1 MKTQNSSFQLGA
13 REGEDEDLGSFTLD
27 FGFKAEEVMK
37 AAGYLDDADV
47 EQIKDLGFSTFLEL
61 KLGSICERQETCWFL
76 KLVSLEEN
84 RIAVKTRQD
93 VIFYITQEEIYHLLR
108 LARGDKACLVYN
120 NQQQKDFARLRD
132 ELGMDRDFKLSVK
145 NYIGVDGKRGL

>member
-47 EQIKDLGFSTFLEL
+47 EQIKDLGF
-61 KLGSICERQETCWFL
+61 
-76 KLVSLEEN
+76 
-84 RIAVKTRQD
+84 
-93 VIFYITQEEIYHLLR
+93 
-108 LARGDKACLVYN
+108 
-120 NQQQKDFARLRD
+120 
-132 ELGMDRDFKLSVK
+132 
-145 NYIGVDGKRGL
+145 

>member
-1 MKTQNSSFQLGA
+1 
-13 REGEDEDLGSFTLD
+13 
-27 FGFKAEEVMK
+27 MK

-47 EQIKDLGFSTFLEL
+47 EQIKDLGFSTFLEP

-145 NYIGVDGKRGL
+145 NILALMAKEDYKHLRVKCFFPHSHLKISNA